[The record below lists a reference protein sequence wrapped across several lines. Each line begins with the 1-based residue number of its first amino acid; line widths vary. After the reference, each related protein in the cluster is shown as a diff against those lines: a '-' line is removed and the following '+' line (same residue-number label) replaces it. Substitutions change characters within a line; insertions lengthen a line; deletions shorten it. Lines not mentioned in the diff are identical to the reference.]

1 MSRVEI
7 GPMLQDNMSER
18 RNIFT
23 QNLKELVAIVLSYI
37 SNMLLIC
44 IVNVRLNHS
53 RLKYNNL
60 LQVWVLA
67 SYSWSNTSIHF
78 SSPTKLIQDSDI
90 TCWEYEG
97 VLGESTGQSARTKR
111 AGDSTSPYKTLRHPI
126 IDSIRGFTPA
136 LPPNQTMHDSE
147 STYWKVWESVR
158 SNNRPMFRNHKKR
171 EITSSLKTLR
181 H

>member
-1 MSRVEI
+1 MSLVIQAGRMSRVEI

-60 LQVWVLA
+60 LQV
-67 SYSWSNTSIHF
+67 
-78 SSPTKLIQDSDI
+78 
-90 TCWEYEG
+90 
-97 VLGESTGQSARTKR
+97 
-111 AGDSTSPYKTLRHPI
+111 
-126 IDSIRGFTPA
+126 
-136 LPPNQTMHDSE
+136 
-147 STYWKVWESVR
+147 
-158 SNNRPMFRNHKKR
+158 
-171 EITSSLKTLR
+171 
-181 H
+181 